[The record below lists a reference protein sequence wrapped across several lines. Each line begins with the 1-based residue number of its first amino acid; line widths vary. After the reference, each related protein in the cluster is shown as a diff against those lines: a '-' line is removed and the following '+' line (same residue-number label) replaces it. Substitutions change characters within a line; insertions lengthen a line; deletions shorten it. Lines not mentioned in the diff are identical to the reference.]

1 MADGI
6 LPESIPQNLHQ
17 ASAEELKAYEEERRL
32 FLCRSNKGKGP
43 SDTFYDQQT
52 QYILFRVSWEIF
64 RDRRRQ
70 KNLMPVES
78 RISRTFKQAR
88 PYAAVAGIRQT
99 KASEELYFRLKEEL
113 GTGVIVEHK
122 KYGEG
127 VVTQLD
133 DRLVHIMFQD
143 DTLRMMDLKILAN
156 AGLLKVKK

>member
-1 MADGI
+1 
-6 LPESIPQNLHQ
+6 
-17 ASAEELKAYEEERRL
+17 
-32 FLCRSNKGKGP
+32 
-43 SDTFYDQQT
+43 
-52 QYILFRVSWEIF
+52 
-64 RDRRRQ
+64 
-70 KNLMPVES
+70 MPVES

-133 DRLVHIMFQD
+133 DLLVHIMFQD